1 MSVRVRKKVLAL
13 SLSAVIASATILA
26 SGVASAQEFTVA
38 SVQSVTATPTAS
50 NVLVN
55 GEKTDFQAYT
65 INGNNY
71 FKLRDVAHVLNGTEK
86 SFSVGWDGQRNAIS
100 LETGKAYQSDGS
112 EMKVSP
118 NPSVEQG
125 VLSTSTIYLDGKEVD
140 LTAYTINGNNY
151 FKLRDLADAL
161 DFGVTWDGSLNTI
174 RIDSNQGYVA
184 EGQAETPPVKEE
196 IKEEQKQVVRGVEVE
211 YGRHAYGIRSQEE
224 YDEVMSILKEKLKGL
239 DAVEFEG
246 GRYERYYYEFL
257 DGARKE
263 DYVSEIVDYRGY
275 HKAEKLLQPLLDLG
289 LSKEEVITVYK
300 AGRLSMEILREAK
313 VDHDTNSLAD
323 LILRGNFDC
332 VPEAYLYS
340 AIFDMLGYRTATVG
354 KDNHAF
360 ALVEING
367 EWRSVSGGIL
377 NPTSFGTT
385 NPISS
390 FRILEQ
396 PTYGDTFK

>member
-1 MSVRVRKKVLAL
+1 MAL
-13 SLSAVIASATILA
+13 SVSAIIASSTIIS
-26 SGVASAQEFTVA
+26 SGVASAQVVTVS
-38 SVQSVTATPTAS
+38 SVQSITATPTAS
-50 NVLVN
+50 NVLVD
-55 GEKTDFQAYT
+55 GAKIDFQAYT

-71 FKLRDVAHVLNGTEK
+71 FKLRDVAYVLNGTEK

-118 NPSVEQG
+118 NPSIEQG
-125 VLSTSTIYLDGKEVD
+125 VLSTSTIYLDGSKVD

-239 DAVEFEG
+239 DAVEFG
-246 GRYERYYYEFL
+246 GVRGERYYYEFL
-257 DGARKE
+257 DGVRKE
-263 DYVSEIVDYRGY
+263 DYVSGTADYRGY
-275 HKAEKLLQPLLDLG
+275 HKAEKVLQPLLDLG

-300 AGRLSMEILREAK
+300 AGRLSMEILREAE
-313 VDHDTNSLAD
+313 VDHDTSSLAD
-323 LILRGNFDC
+323 LILRGKFDC

-377 NPTSFGTT
+377 NPTNFGTT

-390 FRILEQ
+390 YRILEQ